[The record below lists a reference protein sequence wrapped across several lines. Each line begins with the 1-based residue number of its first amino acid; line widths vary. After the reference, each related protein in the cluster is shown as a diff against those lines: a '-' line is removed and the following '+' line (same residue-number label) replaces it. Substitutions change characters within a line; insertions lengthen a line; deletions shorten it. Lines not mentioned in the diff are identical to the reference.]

1 MSGKTRTKEM
11 KMRTLLSSSKRRV
24 ALIAAAGA
32 MVAAL
37 LGGPAL
43 AHDRD
48 YGYRRGY
55 VGGYVRHD
63 EGSRNGYRHGWWRQH
78 HRHHHYVAR
87 DYYGRPVYGYWR

>member
-1 MSGKTRTKEM
+1 
-11 KMRTLLSSSKRRV
+11 MRTLLSSSKRRV
-24 ALIAAAGA
+24 ALVAAAGA

-48 YGYRRGY
+48 YDYRNGGYT
-55 VGGYVRHD
+55 GGYVRHD
-63 EGSRNGYRHGWWRQH
+63 EGYPNGYRQNSWRHH